1 MNATP
6 HEAPAASPRLVSLFT
21 RYGTR
26 YLARHFHAVRLAR
39 SPLQCLDTAA
49 LRDRPLIVYLN
60 HPSWW
65 DPMICFQLAHRLF
78 PERTHYAPMEAAALG
93 RYSFFSRLGLFGIEP
108 GTVRGARRFLAVS
121 RQLLARPRTAL
132 WVTAGGR
139 FADPREKPV
148 RLRAGLGHLLA
159 GLSEAVVLPLALEYP
174 FWEERLPEALA
185 RFGDPIDR
193 SEAGE
198 TATDPDA
205 WTRLL
210 ETRLEAAQDALA
222 ADALARDPERFETL
236 IGGQT
241 GVGGVY
247 DIWRRAK
254 ARMRGQEVEI

>member
-1 MNATP
+1 MSPAPQET
-6 HEAPAASPRLVSLFT
+6 PAASPRLVALFT

-39 SPLQCLDTAA
+39 SPRPLPDAV
-49 LRDRPLIVYLN
+49 LRGQPLIVYLS
-60 HPSWW
+60 HPAWW

-78 PERTHYAPMEAAALG
+78 PDRTHYAPMEAAALG

-108 GTVRGARRFLAVS
+108 GTVHGARRFLAVS

-139 FADPREKPV
+139 FADPRERPV
-148 RLRAGLGHLLA
+148 RLRSGLGHLLA
-159 GLSEAVVLPLALEYP
+159 GMADGIVLPLALEYP

-185 RFGDPIDR
+185 RYGEPIR
-193 SEAGE
+193 IPEARK
-198 TATDPDA
+198 AAPDPDL

-222 ADALARDPERFETL
+222 ADALARDPDRFEL
-236 IGGQT
+236 LVGGKT

-247 DIWRRAK
+247 DLWRRAK
-254 ARMRGQEVEI
+254 ELIRC